1 MPLSNRVDPFGQL
14 TAVPTRGLFTG
25 NRGIIHDPD
34 TRTLLKR
41 RWTTRAWIVC
51 ALEWKGRRREVWGRN
66 GRSGGAGWTELFF
79 LDEVTALSAGHRPCF
94 ACRRAA
100 AKGFLAACGRGLG
113 EPDLR
118 LVELDRRLHGERAAS
133 GGPGPK
139 LSQDDLVALPDGAMV
154 AAGDRA
160 FALRRGLLLPWSA
173 AGYAP
178 GIELPAIRSET
189 LRLLTP
195 VSSLAALRGGY
206 GPVWHASA
214 GT

>member
-14 TAVPTRGLFTG
+14 MAAPSRGLFTG

-66 GRSGGAGWTELFF
+66 GRFGGAGWTELFF

-100 AKGFLAACGRGLG
+100 ATDFLAACRRGLG
-113 EPDLR
+113 EQSLR
-118 LVELDRRLHGERAAS
+118 PAELDRRLHAERAAS
-133 GGPGPK
+133 GGTGPQ
-139 LSQDDLVALPDGAMV
+139 LSQDDLAALPEGAMV
-154 AAGDRA
+154 AVGDRP
-160 FALRRGLLLPWSA
+160 FALRRGLLLPWTA
-173 AGYAP
+173 AGYAS

-195 VSSLAALRGGY
+195 VSTVAALRGGY
-206 GPVWHASA
+206 RPVWHGSA
-214 GT
+214 GS